1 MRTWSKNGAAVAV
14 LFGLMWVVLSAA
26 ALADVK
32 DYEFQLVQSE
42 MKKGDGAI
50 VAVRLVNKKSG
61 KPVPDAVIFAKR
73 IDMAPDAMQ
82 EMTAPLEQL
91 PSTEPGVYRFK
102 TDLTMQ
108 GRWRLSLGAKVQ
120 GEEGTVEASWFSRR
134 CHEQHPTGAPDPR
147 RHPGGGDGRILAGAR
162 RTTCDPLLPLA
173 RSFGASLLVCPS
185 CDDHRCGRDPCAR
198 SIRCDHLLPGSG
210 R

>member
-14 LFGLMWVVLSAA
+14 VCSLLWGASPRA
-26 ALADVK
+26 ALADAK
-32 DYEFQLVQSE
+32 DYEFQLVHSE
-42 MKKGDGAI
+42 TKKGDGAI
-50 VAVRLVNKKSG
+50 VSVRLVNKKSG

-102 TDLTMQ
+102 TNLMME

-120 GEEGTVEASWFSRR
+120 GEEGTVAT
-134 CHEQHPTGAPDPR
+134 QLVLKA
-147 RHPGGGDGRILAGAR
+147 
-162 RTTCDPLLPLA
+162 LP
-173 RSFGASLLVCPS
+173 
-185 CDDHRCGRDPCAR
+185 
-198 SIRCDHLLPGSG
+198 
-210 R
+210 

>member
-1 MRTWSKNGAAVAV
+1 MSEKHSNLGELIMRTWSRNGAAVAV
-14 LFGLMWVVLSAA
+14 LFGLMWVVVSAA

-42 MKKGDGAI
+42 IKKGDGAI

-61 KPVPDAVIFAKR
+61 KPVSDAIIFAKR

-91 PSTEPGVYRFK
+91 PPTEPGVYRFK

-120 GEEGTVEASWFSRR
+120 GEEGTVACPRSLDSPLIPEPEPLVVVVLPPRLNHPPITALSSSPLSSSLSSRTLRLALELCIVVLLMIFSI
-134 CHEQHPTGAPDPR
+134 TG
-147 RHPGGGDGRILAGAR
+147 
-162 RTTCDPLLPLA
+162 
-173 RSFGASLLVCPS
+173 
-185 CDDHRCGRDPCAR
+185 
-198 SIRCDHLLPGSG
+198 
-210 R
+210 